1 MNFLLLILLD
11 ISASDDD
18 HPYLSI
24 ARRPLEALIADW
36 VRQGEEI
43 NLLRILSPGR
53 LRPVLRGANLFRLMG
68 VSENG
73 DGTLAVIEAP
83 GTAADLPA
91 SLLKITVQCNILYL
105 VERRRYGQ
113 R

>member
-18 HPYLSI
+18 SPCLSV

-43 NLLRILSPGR
+43 NLLRDLVAGQSPP
-53 LRPVLRGANLFRLMG
+53 RP
-68 VSENG
+68 
-73 DGTLAVIEAP
+73 
-83 GTAADLPA
+83 
-91 SLLKITVQCNILYL
+91 QCNQS
-105 VERRRYGQ
+105 VPSDGSH
-113 R
+113 

>member
-18 HPYLSI
+18 SPCLSV

-43 NLLRILSPGR
+43 HLLRALIARQTPP
-53 LRPVLRGANLFRLMG
+53 RP
-68 VSENG
+68 
-73 DGTLAVIEAP
+73 
-83 GTAADLPA
+83 
-91 SLLKITVQCNILYL
+91 QCNQS
-105 VERRRYGQ
+105 VPSDGSH
-113 R
+113 

>member
-18 HPYLSI
+18 SPHLTI

-43 NLLRILSPGR
+43 NLLR
-53 LRPVLRGANLFRLMG
+53 
-68 VSENG
+68 
-73 DGTLAVIEAP
+73 
-83 GTAADLPA
+83 DLVA
-91 SLLKITVQCNILYL
+91 
-105 VERRRYGQ
+105 GQ
-113 R
+113 TPPISSQSVPSDRSH